1 MFRVITQAAGQ
12 APMLLE
18 THFADLAYTTAT
30 KNQTTAVVSVF
41 RGTKEI
47 DPADL
52 AQILK

>member
-12 APMLLE
+12 SPTLLE
-18 THFADLAYTTAT
+18 TRFEDLAYTTAT
-30 KNQTTAVVSVF
+30 KNQTTAIVSVF
-41 RGTKEI
+41 KGTKEI